1 MLGIND
7 YRILVGQFSGW
18 QMETKHCLLV
28 AFGWVCIFDT
38 RRISNRRGYRLFMLI
53 SSIVN
58 YCAPIRLRQQR
69 LMNAIS
75 KFLFW
80 SHTRRLH

>member
-1 MLGIND
+1 
-7 YRILVGQFSGW
+7 
-18 QMETKHCLLV
+18 
-28 AFGWVCIFDT
+28 
-38 RRISNRRGYRLFMLI
+38 MLI

-75 KFLFW
+75 
-80 SHTRRLH
+80 

>member
-1 MLGIND
+1 
-7 YRILVGQFSGW
+7 
-18 QMETKHCLLV
+18 
-28 AFGWVCIFDT
+28 
-38 RRISNRRGYRLFMLI
+38 MLI

>member
-7 YRILVGQFSGW
+7 YRILVCQFSGW
-18 QMETKHCLLV
+18 QVETKYCLLV
-28 AFGWVCIFDT
+28 AVRRLRIFDS
-38 RRISNRRGYRLFMLI
+38 RRIFNRRGYRLFMLI

-75 KFLFW
+75 
-80 SHTRRLH
+80 